1 MARFKPIPYSQQELK
16 ELLDYNAET
25 GILSW
30 RKSWRRRVAGA
41 EAGYY
46 GLNYKYVGLKGRD
59 YFVHRV
65 IWKWVTEEDPQAEID
80 HKNGNGFDNR
90 WCNIRKAT
98 SSQNN
103 CNKIIQVNNTSGVK
117 GVSRFVNNNGYERWC
132 AAIQVNGKR
141 KQKVF
146 PFTDEGLALAS
157 EWLDDMRKSIHDE
170 FACGGFR

>member
-65 IWKWVTEEDPQAEID
+65 IWKWMTGEDPKVEID
-80 HKNGNGFDNR
+80 HKTGKVLITGGA
-90 WCNIRKAT
+90 ILEKLH
-98 SSQNN
+98 QV
-103 CNKIIQVNNTSGVK
+103 KIIVIK
-117 GVSRFVNNNGYERWC
+117 
-132 AAIQVNGKR
+132 
-141 KQKVF
+141 
-146 PFTDEGLALAS
+146 L
-157 EWLDDMRKSIHDE
+157 
-170 FACGGFR
+170 FRITILPV